1 VTDPEST
8 ETAADGRVEDAASD
22 GGVENATPDGGVE
35 DATADSEAALET
47 GTAVDGNLEQPESA
61 IEQQFENIRRTRRR
75 RAVGWLALVSLIGY
89 LLYQGAAATEMIGT
103 ELRWDAFADALTD
116 YFPVTSY
123 GGDTINIPLTDA
135 AFQLPSIPFLD
146 FGQYIDFILQLNLLY
161 DPEVGDLLL
170 QWPPD
175 LYAFFVTDLGMF
187 SVFGQAGITLA
198 MGFVGT
204 IIGFPLALVFSVLA
218 SERVTP
224 FPFNFIFRGMMS
236 FIRAIPAIIWA
247 LIFVPLASLGPVP
260 ATLAIGL
267 NTIGNLGRLFV
278 EDLEELEEGPI
289 EAMRTT
295 GASKPQIVFF
305 GMLSQVKTSFIA
317 WTLYIFEINV
327 RSAVTVGVIGAGGL
341 GAVVSAQRGQFNYTQ
356 MMATLLCIFLLI
368 MAVEI
373 FSQRLRARLRS
384 DEEKRGLWELITGF
398 PQRMAE
404 SAMK

>member
-1 VTDPEST
+1 VTDRDDETT
-8 ETAADGRVEDAASD
+8 EPVADSGVEDATTD
-22 GGVENATPDGGVE
+22 GGVEDATTDGGVE
-35 DATADSEAALET
+35 DATANNDATLET
-47 GTAVDGNLEQPESA
+47 GGTVQSDIDRAELTVKD
-61 IEQQFENIRRTRRR
+61 QFENIRQMRRR
-75 RAVGWLALVSLIGY
+75 RAVGWVVLLGVIGY
-89 LLYQGAAATEMIGT
+89 LLGQGMAATEMLNP
-103 ELRWDAFADALTD
+103 ELRWNAFADALTD
-116 YFPVTSY
+116 YFPITSF
-123 GGDTINIPLTDA
+123 GGV
-135 AFQLPSIPFLD
+135 PFID
-146 FGQYIDFILQLNLLY
+146 FGQYLNFIQQLNLLY
-161 DPEVGDLLL
+161 DPAVGDLLL

-175 LYAFFVTDLGMF
+175 FWAFFVEELGMF
-187 SVFGQAGITLA
+187 TVFGQAGITLA

-204 IIGFPLALVFSVLA
+204 LIGFPLALLFSILA

-224 FPFNFIFRGMMS
+224 FPFNFVFRAVMS
-236 FIRAIPAIIWA
+236 FIRAIPAIVWA

-267 NTIGNLGRLFV
+267 NTVGNLGRLFV

-289 EAMRTT
+289 EAMQTT
-295 GASKPQIVFF
+295 GASKPQIIFF

-341 GAVVSAQRGQFNYTQ
+341 GAVVTAQRGQFAYTN

-384 DEEKRGLWELITGF
+384 DEEKRGWWELISGF

-404 SAMK
+404 SAMR

>member
-1 VTDPEST
+1 VTDHDSGPDT
-8 ETAADGRVEDAASD
+8 D

-35 DATADSEAALET
+35 DATADGETPLET
-47 GTAVDGNLEQPESA
+47 GTAVEENIDKPESA
-61 IEQQFENIRRTRRR
+61 VREQLENIRRTRRR
-75 RAVGWLALVSLIGY
+75 RTVGWAALLSLIGY
-89 LLYQGAAATEMIGT
+89 LLYQGAAATEMVGA

-116 YFPVTSY
+116 YFPVTTY
-123 GGDTINIPLTDA
+123 GGV
-135 AFQLPSIPFLD
+135 PFID
-146 FGQYIDFILQLNLLY
+146 FGQYYDFILELNLLY
-161 DPEVGDLLL
+161 DPQVGDLLF

-175 LYAFFVTDLGMF
+175 LYAFFIQELGMF

-224 FPFNFIFRGMMS
+224 FPFNFIFRGVMS

-289 EAMRTT
+289 EAMQTT

-356 MMATLLCIFLLI
+356 MMATLLCIFILI

-404 SAMK
+404 SAMR

>member
-1 VTDPEST
+1 MTDRDGEPT
-8 ETAADGRVEDAASD
+8 EPVADGGTEDPA
-22 GGVENATPDGGVE
+22 PDGGVE
-35 DATADSEAALET
+35 DATAEGEAQLET
-47 GTAVDGNLEQPESA
+47 GGTVQSD
-61 IEQQFENIRRTRRR
+61 IERAELSIKEQFENIRQTRRR
-75 RAVGWLALVSLIGY
+75 RAVGWVALLGVLGY
-89 LLYQGAAATEMIGT
+89 LLGQGMAATEMIRP
-103 ELRWDAFADALTD
+103 ELRWSAFADALTQ
-116 YFPVTSY
+116 YFPVTSF
-123 GGDTINIPLTDA
+123 GGV
-135 AFQLPSIPFLD
+135 PFID
-146 FGQYIDFILQLNLLY
+146 FGQYYEFIVELNLLY
-161 DPEVGDLLL
+161 DPSVGDLLL

-175 LYAFFVTDLGMF
+175 FWAFFVEELGMF
-187 SVFGQAGITLA
+187 TIFGEAGITLS

-204 IIGFPLALVFSVLA
+204 IIGFPLALVFSILA

-224 FPFNFIFRGMMS
+224 FPFNFIFRAVMS
-236 FIRAIPAIIWA
+236 FIRAIPAIVWA

-267 NTIGNLGRLFV
+267 NTVGNLGRLFV

-289 EAMRTT
+289 EAMQTT
-295 GASKPQIVFF
+295 GASKPQIIFF

-341 GAVVSAQRGQFNYTQ
+341 GSVVNAQRGQFEYTN
-356 MMATLLCIFLLI
+356 MMATLLCIFILI

-384 DEEKRGLWELITGF
+384 DEERRGWWELVTGF

-404 SAMK
+404 SAMR

>member
-1 VTDPEST
+1 VTDPEPT
-8 ETAADGRVEDAASD
+8 GTAADGGVEDATPD
-22 GGVENATPDGGVE
+22 GGVEDATPDGGVE

-47 GTAVDGNLEQPESA
+47 GTAVDGDLDQPESP
-61 IEQQFENIRRTRRR
+61 IKQQFENIRRTRRR
-75 RAVGWLALVSLIGY
+75 RAVGWVALVSLIGY

-123 GGDTINIPLTDA
+123 GGDTINVPLTDA

-187 SVFGQAGITLA
+187 SIFGQAGITLA

-204 IIGFPLALVFSVLA
+204 LIGFPLALVFSVLA

-295 GASKPQIVFF
+295 GASKPQVVFF

-384 DEEKRGLWELITGF
+384 DEEKRGLWELVTGF

>member
-1 VTDPEST
+1 MSNIDNDS
-8 ETAADGRVEDAASD
+8 G
-22 GGVENATPDGGVE
+22 ENATPDGGVE
-35 DATADSEAALET
+35 ETTADNKTLTARGSVESELDRAKL
-47 GTAVDGNLEQPESA
+47 S
-61 IEQQFENIRRTRRR
+61 IRRQFESIRQTRRR
-75 RAVGWLALVSLIGY
+75 RAFGWSVLIGVIGY
-89 LLYQGAAATEMIGT
+89 LLYQGAAATELVDT
-103 ELRWDAFADALTD
+103 ELRWNAFADALTD

-123 GGDTINIPLTDA
+123 SGV
-135 AFQLPSIPFLD
+135 PFLD
-146 FGQYIDFILQLNLLY
+146 FGQYIDFILDLNLLY
-161 DPEVGDLLL
+161 DPAVGDLLL

-175 LYAFFVTDLGMF
+175 LWAFFVADLGMF
-187 SVFGQAGITLA
+187 TVFGQAGITLA

-204 IIGFPLALVFSVLA
+204 LLGFPLALLFSILA

-224 FPFNFIFRGMMS
+224 FPFNFIFRAIMS

-247 LIFVPLASLGPVP
+247 LLFVPLASLGPVP

-289 EAMRTT
+289 EAMQTT
-295 GASKPQIVFF
+295 GASKTQLVFF

-341 GAVVSAQRGQFNYTQ
+341 GAVVSAQRGQFNYTNL
-356 MMATLLCIFLLI
+356 MATLFCIFILI
-368 MAVEI
+368 MTVEI

-404 SAMK
+404 SAMR

>member
-1 VTDPEST
+1 MTDPEST

>member
-1 VTDPEST
+1 MSN
-8 ETAADGRVEDAASD
+8 ADDDSG
-22 GGVENATPDGGVE
+22 ENATPDGGVE
-35 DATADSEAALET
+35 ETTRDGEALTAGGTVESELDRAER
-47 GTAVDGNLEQPESA
+47 S
-61 IEQQFENIRRTRRR
+61 IRQQFENIRRTRRR
-75 RAVGWLALVSLIGY
+75 RALGWSVLIGVLGY
-89 LLYQGAAATEMIGT
+89 LLYQGAAATELIDT
-103 ELRWDAFADALTD
+103 ELRWNAFTDALTS

-123 GGDTINIPLTDA
+123 AGV
-135 AFQLPSIPFLD
+135 PFLD
-146 FGQYIDFILQLNLLY
+146 FGQYIDFIIGLNLLY
-161 DPEVGDLLL
+161 DPQIGGLLL

-175 LYAFFVTDLGMF
+175 FWGFFVTELGMF

-204 IIGFPLALVFSVLA
+204 LLGFPLALLFSILA

-224 FPFNFIFRGMMS
+224 FPFNFIFRAIMS

-247 LIFVPLASLGPVP
+247 LLFVPLASLGPVP

-267 NTIGNLGRLFV
+267 NTVGNLGRLFV

-289 EAMRTT
+289 EAMQTT
-295 GASKPQIVFF
+295 GAGSTQIVFF

-327 RSAVTVGVIGAGGL
+327 RSAVTVGVLGAGGL
-341 GAVVSAQRGQFNYTQ
+341 GAVVAAQRAQFNFTNL
-356 MMATLLCIFLLI
+356 MATLFCIFLLI
-368 MAVEI
+368 MSVEI

-384 DEEKRGLWELITGF
+384 DEERRGLWELVTGF

-404 SAMK
+404 SAMR

>member
-1 VTDPEST
+1 MTDRDDETAEQVTD
-8 ETAADGRVEDAASD
+8 
-22 GGVENATPDGGVE
+22 GGTG
-35 DATADSEAALET
+35 DATADGEAPLET
-47 GTAVDGNLEQPESA
+47 GGTVQNDLDETKLSIRE
-61 IEQQFENIRRTRRR
+61 QFENIRQTRRR
-75 RAVGWLALVSLIGY
+75 RAVGWVVLLSVIGY
-89 LLYQGAAATEMIGT
+89 LLGQGMAATEMIRP
-103 ELRWDAFADALTD
+103 ELRWNAFTDALTQ
-116 YFPVTSY
+116 YFPITSAS
-123 GGDTINIPLTDA
+123 G
-135 AFQLPSIPFLD
+135 IPFID
-146 FGQYIDFILQLNLLY
+146 FGRYYSFIVELELLY
-161 DPEVGDLLL
+161 EPEVGDLLL

-175 LYAFFVTDLGMF
+175 LWAFFVEELGMF
-187 SVFGQAGITLA
+187 TVFGEAGITLA

-204 IIGFPLALVFSVLA
+204 LIGFPLALVFSIFA

-224 FPFNFIFRGMMS
+224 FPFNFIFRAVMS
-236 FIRAIPAIIWA
+236 FIRAIPAIVWA

-267 NTIGNLGRLFV
+267 NTVGNLGRLFV

-295 GASKPQIVFF
+295 GASKPQIIFF

-341 GAVVSAQRGQFNYTQ
+341 GAVVTAQRGQFEYTN
-356 MMATLLCIFLLI
+356 MMATLLCIFILI
-368 MAVEI
+368 MSVEI

-384 DEEKRGLWELITGF
+384 DQERRGWWELITGF

-404 SAMK
+404 SAMR